1 LNALLASI
9 LLLLTVLVSLSLGVL
24 TSYAALHAVLYV
36 FSSRSRREPRP
47 ALMARAHAAG
57 D

>member
-9 LLLLTVLVSLSLGVL
+9 LLLLTVLVSLSVGVL
-24 TSYAALHAVLYV
+24 TSYAALHAVLYA
-36 FSSRSRREPRP
+36 FSSRTREPRP